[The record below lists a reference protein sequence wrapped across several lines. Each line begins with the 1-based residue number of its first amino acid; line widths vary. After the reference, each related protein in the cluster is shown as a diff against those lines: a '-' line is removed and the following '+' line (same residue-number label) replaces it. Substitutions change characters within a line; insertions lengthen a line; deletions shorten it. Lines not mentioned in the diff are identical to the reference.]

1 MTVAALPALTLREVR
16 VTAVEV
22 PLRYVLGTSAAALR
36 HAPLLLVDVQTEEGI
51 AGCSYVFC
59 YRRSGAR
66 AIAAVLPEAFELVVG
81 QPVVPLEIAALFD
94 RRFALIGVTGVVR
107 MALSALDMALWDA
120 LAIAARVPLATLLGS
135 APRPLRAYNSCGLG
149 LMSPEAA
156 ADEAERLL
164 EGGFQAMKLRLGH
177 ASLSEDLAATRAV
190 RKRLPDSVLV
200 MADYNQALSVAQAL
214 ERGRALQSEGVTW
227 LEEPIRHDDYR
238 GNAQIARALELPLQ
252 LGENFNGPLDMEKAL
267 DAAARPLAIPFEVV
281 VVDDS
286 STDRTS
292 EIARMHGARVI
303 PVQHRQIAATRNAGA
318 KEASGDMFVFVDADT
333 TVTNAVIRAA
343 IEAMLHGAAGGG
355 CAFRFGGRLPLY
367 GRLLEAVAVPL
378 YRAAGLA
385 SGCFLFCTRDAFR
398 AAGGFDESMFGAEEA
413 AMSRALRRHGKFVVL
428 RESVITSGRKLRAH
442 SGREV
447 LGTMVRLALS
457 GGRSIRRREGLDIW
471 YGKRRPDPARV
482 RAHRGRARHPHRF
495 LHRRN
500 PTDQHSRGDRTCLR
514 SS

>member
-81 QPVVPLEIAALFD
+81 QPVAPLDIAALFD

-120 LAIAARVPLATLLGS
+120 LAIAAGVPLATLLGS

-267 DAAARPLAIPFEVV
+267 DAAACDLVMP
-281 VVDDS
+281 D
-286 STDRTS
+286 
-292 EIARMHGARVI
+292 IARIGGVTGWMQAARIAEQRGMPMSSHLMPEASAHVL
-303 PVQHRQIAATRNAGA
+303 AATPTSDWLEYVDWADVLLQEPLRIQNGYAVMSDRPGAGLQW
-318 KEASGDMFVFVDADT
+318 DA
-333 TVTNAVIRAA
+333 R
-343 IEAMLHGAAGGG
+343 
-355 CAFRFGGRLPLY
+355 
-367 GRLLEAVAVPL
+367 AVAK
-378 YRAAGLA
+378 Y
-385 SGCFLFCTRDAFR
+385 
-398 AAGGFDESMFGAEEA
+398 
-413 AMSRALRRHGKFVVL
+413 
-428 RESVITSGRKLRAH
+428 KL
-442 SGREV
+442 
-447 LGTMVRLALS
+447 
-457 GGRSIRRREGLDIW
+457 D
-471 YGKRRPDPARV
+471 
-482 RAHRGRARHPHRF
+482 
-495 LHRRN
+495 
-500 PTDQHSRGDRTCLR
+500 
-514 SS
+514 

>member
-1 MTVAALPALTLREVR
+1 MTVATLPALTLREVR

-81 QPVVPLEIAALFD
+81 QPVAPLDIAALFD

-120 LAIAARVPLATLLGS
+120 LAIAAGVPLATLLGS

-177 ASLSEDLAATRAV
+177 ASLFEDLAATRGV
-190 RKRLPDSVLV
+190 RKRLPDSVLL

-267 DAAARPLAIPFEVV
+267 DAAACDLVMP
-281 VVDDS
+281 D
-286 STDRTS
+286 
-292 EIARMHGARVI
+292 IARIGGVTGWMQAARIAEQRGMPMSSHLMPEASAHVL
-303 PVQHRQIAATRNAGA
+303 AATPTCDWLEYVDWADVLLQERLRIQNGYAVMSDRPGAGLQW
-318 KEASGDMFVFVDADT
+318 DA
-333 TVTNAVIRAA
+333 R
-343 IEAMLHGAAGGG
+343 
-355 CAFRFGGRLPLY
+355 
-367 GRLLEAVAVPL
+367 AVAK
-378 YRAAGLA
+378 Y
-385 SGCFLFCTRDAFR
+385 
-398 AAGGFDESMFGAEEA
+398 
-413 AMSRALRRHGKFVVL
+413 
-428 RESVITSGRKLRAH
+428 KL
-442 SGREV
+442 
-447 LGTMVRLALS
+447 
-457 GGRSIRRREGLDIW
+457 D
-471 YGKRRPDPARV
+471 
-482 RAHRGRARHPHRF
+482 
-495 LHRRN
+495 
-500 PTDQHSRGDRTCLR
+500 
-514 SS
+514 